1 MTTTRITGLSSMATR
16 QLLAALAAAWRQRGG
31 AEVAFESMGGV
42 DAANRV
48 RAGDA
53 FDVVVLAADAIDTL
67 AAAGRIVP
75 GSVQR
80 RSRARTSPSRFAG
93 VRRGRPSRA
102 KTPCATPCSLP
113 VPSAIPPA
121 RAAPRC
127 RSSLRTGASSSAM
140 RERLVQAPPGVPVGA
155 LLARG
160 EVELGFQQLSELMHM
175 EGVDVIGAMPPGLQ
189 IITTFSGGVCAA
201 STQPEAARALL
212 DFICSPAADEARR
225 RHGMQPA

>member
-1 MTTTRITGLSSMATR
+1 MTTTRITGLSSMSTR
-16 QLLAALAAAWRQRGG
+16 QLLTALAAAWRQRGG
-31 AEVAFESMGGV
+31 AEVAFEAMGGV

-48 RAGDA
+48 RAGAA

-75 GSVQR
+75 GSVQGLAC
-80 RSRARTSPSRFAG
+80 SDIAIA
-93 VRRGRPSRA
+93 VRRGGPRPAVESEDALRDA
-102 KTPCATPCSLP
+102 VLA
-113 VPSAIPPA
+113 A
-121 RAAPRC
+121 RAVGY
-127 RSSLRTGASSSAM
+127 STGPSGAALQKLFAHWGIVERM

-160 EVELGFQQLSELMHM
+160 DVELGFQQLSELMHM